1 MKLLRKLR
9 ILFTNYRI
17 YIRQLSR
24 IRQLFAILV
33 YFGVMTLYL
42 RSAINAIKEVVA
54 VYDTFETWYEQY
66 GYIATVSILVLVDIF
81 FLAFVLN
88 IVTFTVKELMTKKPK

>member
-1 MKLLRKLR
+1 MKLLKKLR

-33 YFGVMTLYL
+33 YFGAMTLYL
-42 RSAINAIKEVVA
+42 RSTINAIKEAVA
-54 VYDTFETWYEQY
+54 VYNTFETWYAQY
-66 GYIATVSILVLVDIF
+66 GYIATISVLVLVNLF

-88 IVTFTVKELMTKKPK
+88 IVTFTVKELVTKKPK